1 MLRRKRGEITPGTD
15 VAALVLLIG
24 LFILLYVLLL
34 PPSDRAALLGEDGTT
49 VDKDGES
56 NDKGLTL
63 LSAVPGDLSSFDKS
77 EIVKELATATLFTK
91 SESVVT
97 NLATGISVSKT
108 PFSSSNRLFPFQAE
122 NLNDIESAKL
132 FFFIEEGDGTFY
144 VKLNGVVIFEQELS
158 PADIPIELPVQALTA
173 NNNLELGVRGRWWE
187 DYTLRDINI
196 KLQTAY
202 ENTRARRAFF
212 LTNTE
217 RKGVE
222 DAELSYF
229 LDCLTLSKNGL
240 MTVLLNEKIL
250 SSDFVVCDAGK
261 QTIDLPFRLF
271 KDGEN
276 IIEFRIDKG
285 NYQIEDLKLKIKLG
299 EAEFPRYNFEVDD
312 DTYFEIFTEC
322 YDACIDDCEDDCGS
336 NEDCDELCVND
347 CRDECDR
354 KEVVIKL
361 KFDGEERARGAIT
374 INEFQINFNTV
385 DSKYERTITESIRRG
400 DNVIKIIP
408 KSEFEIIDL
417 RVVVDG

>member
-1 MLRRKRGEITPGTD
+1 M
-15 VAALVLLIG
+15 
-24 LFILLYVLLL
+24 
-34 PPSDRAALLGEDGTT
+34 
-49 VDKDGES
+49 
-56 NDKGLTL
+56 
-63 LSAVPGDLSSFDKS
+63 
-77 EIVKELATATLFTK
+77 
-91 SESVVT
+91 
-97 NLATGISVSKT
+97 
-108 PFSSSNRLFPFQAE
+108 
-122 NLNDIESAKL
+122 
-132 FFFIEEGDGTFY
+132 
-144 VKLNGVVIFEQELS
+144 
-158 PADIPIELPVQALTA
+158 
-173 NNNLELGVRGRWWE
+173 
-187 DYTLRDINI
+187 
-196 KLQTAY
+196 
-202 ENTRARRAFF
+202 
-212 LTNTE
+212 
-217 RKGVE
+217 
-222 DAELSYF
+222 
-229 LDCLTLSKNGL
+229 
-240 MTVLLNEKIL
+240 
-250 SSDFVVCDAGK
+250 CDAGK